1 MTDFW
6 QVGPAEAEHRLRLAG
21 FSAGEAEGLVAL
33 RLRCDAVDV
42 GALSEEQRMAVLR
55 WLLEHGRRDEGWPRG
70 HATGSEM
77 AA

>member
-6 QVGPAEAEHRLRLAG
+6 EVGPAEAERRLRLAG

-42 GALSEEQRMAVLR
+42 GALGEGKRLAVLR

-70 HATGSEM
+70 HATGREM
-77 AA
+77 TA

>member
-6 QVGPAEAEHRLRLAG
+6 KVGPAEAEHRLRLAG

-42 GALSEEQRMAVLR
+42 RALSQKQRLAVLR
-55 WLLEHGRRDEGWPRG
+55 WLLEHGRRDEGWPRDRP
-70 HATGSEM
+70 TGREM
-77 AA
+77 TA